1 MIFFFI
7 RITCQLDVV
16 LILRRDILSWLLLG
30 VKELN
35 KINQLCS
42 RKKTMILAKF
52 TQVYQWVGP
61 DEVEVTKNFQA
72 INNCLFLDFGMLSL
86 VLVSTVTV
94 VCPSAWLQ
102 INWVTYS
109 LVMNFIEQWRW
120 WGGWWW
126 WWWWRWWW
134 CPGHYWGNKYISS
147 TIWVRMYSYFLVP
160 NVMVKNIKFEIHR
173 TCASAE

>member
-1 MIFFFI
+1 MNSPYCLSYNSYDASLENLTLDKLKIPLLIFLFI
-7 RITCQLDVV
+7 LITCQLDVV

-35 KINQLCS
+35 KINQLYS

-61 DEVEVTKNFQA
+61 DEVEVTNNFQA

-94 VCPSAWLQ
+94 VCPSA
-102 INWVTYS
+102 
-109 LVMNFIEQWRW
+109 
-120 WGGWWW
+120 
-126 WWWWRWWW
+126 
-134 CPGHYWGNKYISS
+134 
-147 TIWVRMYSYFLVP
+147 
-160 NVMVKNIKFEIHR
+160 
-173 TCASAE
+173 